1 MFPASILERD
11 VLPVRLPGYR
21 PEDLDTLTAAGEV
34 VWVGMGPLGERD
46 GRLALFLADSL
57 PLLFRPAAAAPEGPL
72 HERLREHLA
81 GHGASFFGELLEA
94 SGGGLARPALDALWD
109 LVWAG
114 EVTGDSPGAL
124 RAFLASRA
132 ARSERRR
139 RVATFRSRR
148 QVPPSAVGR
157 WSRVSAHGRGP
168 SPTEQLK
175 ALAEQLLARHGVLTR
190 DAVAFEEVPGGFS
203 AVYPVLRAL
212 EEAGRIRRGYFV
224 AGRGGL
230 QFAHPG
236 ALERLRAR
244 RDAEEAGPRSVVLAA
259 ADPANPY
266 GAALSWPKTD
276 ETRLQR
282 TAGSHVV
289 LVEGAL
295 AAFIARGGGDVAPL
309 LPEEEPARTRTA
321 RAVARALARWGE
333 ATGRPRLGWA
343 AKGRPVLAEGP
354 LAPFFAELGLTRSGP
369 GFQAVGAAI
378 ATPGEKDQAN
388 KASG

>member
-1 MFPASILERD
+1 
-11 VLPVRLPGYR
+11 
-21 PEDLDTLTAAGEV
+21 
-34 VWVGMGPLGERD
+34 
-46 GRLALFLADSL
+46 
-57 PLLFRPAAAAPEGPL
+57 
-72 HERLREHLA
+72 
-81 GHGASFFGELLEA
+81 
-94 SGGGLARPALDALWD
+94 
-109 LVWAG
+109 
-114 EVTGDSPGAL
+114 
-124 RAFLASRA
+124 
-132 ARSERRR
+132 
-139 RVATFRSRR
+139 VATFRSRR
-148 QVPPSAVGR
+148 KVPPSAVGR

-190 DAVAFEEVPGGFS
+190 DAIAFEEVPGGFS

-289 LVEGAL
+289 LVEGVL

-354 LAPFFAELGLTRSGP
+354 LAPFFAELGFTRSGP
-369 GFQAVGAAI
+369 GFQSVGAAVT
-378 ATPGEKDQAN
+378 TPGEKDETNGAR
-388 KASG
+388 G